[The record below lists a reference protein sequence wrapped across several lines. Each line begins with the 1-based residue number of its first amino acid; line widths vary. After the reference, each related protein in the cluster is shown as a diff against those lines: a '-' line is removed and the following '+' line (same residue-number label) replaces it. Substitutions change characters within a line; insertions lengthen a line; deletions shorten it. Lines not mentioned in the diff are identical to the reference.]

1 MSKYMKKGKSHTKKI
16 IDKIYSSIFIMYW
29 IEQKSEK

>member
-1 MSKYMKKGKSHTKKI
+1 MSKNMKKGKSHTKKI
-16 IDKIYSSIFIMYW
+16 IDKFILQFVIMYW